1 MASQD
6 NPKSLESMLTQI
18 KPGAQI
24 ANYSFIEKL
33 GEGGMG
39 VVWKARDERLQRE
52 IAIKFLPEAYQNNT
66 EWLKRFNQ
74 EARTVASLKH
84 PNIITLYTIDE
95 LEGLNCITMEYIN
108 GKTFKEI
115 IPKGGMPTDLFFKA
129 SIPVTEAVS
138 AAHKKNII
146 HGDLKPANIMF
157 TEEGIV
163 KVLDFGLASR
173 EQEKEYNPEQDKTI
187 TMADTKGLTGTYH
200 YMAPENLLGKP
211 KVLQSDVFSLGIIF
225 YELLTGKK
233 PFHGKTASAVIA
245 SILKDNPRMPSET
258 NMNVT
263 ARLDSL
269 VSKCLAKD
277 PEKRFGSAT
286 ELLEE
291 LKNAMKQPYS
301 PAERKSLS
309 IAVLPFMDISPTKDQ
324 EYFCDGLA
332 EELINALSHVKD
344 IRIKSRTS
352 SFKFKGKEMDS
363 QEIGDRLEVNAV
375 IEGSIF
381 KYNSHIRVNIKLIN
395 VADGFQLW
403 SQKYDKEMKDIF
415 QIQNE
420 ISESIVKTLELSLTP
435 SERRAMRQ
443 VSTDN
448 VNAYEHYLQGRK
460 YFNLT
465 TKKGMEYAIQLFTRA
480 IEMDP
485 NYALAH
491 AGMAD
496 SLAFLYLHSQRNPDY
511 ITQADAASQEALKL
525 DPYLMEG
532 HISRGTVLSL
542 MDKAKE
548 AEKEFDA
555 AVKLAPNSFEAHYTH
570 ARESFS
576 RGKKDIAIKH
586 YERAYEIRP
595 EDYQPPTLV
604 AQSYDDLGM
613 KEEAA
618 DARRRGVKAV
628 EKHLELH
635 PDDTRALYMGAN
647 SLVCLGEKEKA
658 LDWARRAYEL
668 EHKEPMLLYNLA
680 CIYSLAD
687 EPDLAINSLR
697 DAVSCGFAHIEW
709 LKQDSNLDNVRER
722 PEFRDLVDIITSK

>member
-1 MASQD
+1 MGET
-6 NPKSLESMLTQI
+6 NLESMLTQI

-24 ANYSFIEKL
+24 YHYSFIDKL

-39 VVWKARDERLQRE
+39 VVWKAMDERLNRE
-52 IAIKFLPEAYQNNT
+52 IAIKFLPEKYNNDLG
-66 EWLKRFNQ
+66 WLNRFAQ
-74 EARTVASLKH
+74 EARTVAKLKH
-84 PNIITLYTIDE
+84 PNIVTIYSIGK
-95 LEGLNCITMEYIN
+95 LEGLNCITMEYIK
-108 GKTFKEI
+108 GKTLKELM
-115 IPKGGMPTDLFFKA
+115 PKRGMAIKTFFNA
-129 SIPVTEAVS
+129 SIPIVQAVG
-138 AAHKKNII
+138 AAHNKNII
-146 HGDLKPANIMF
+146 HGDLKPANIMI
-157 TEEGIV
+157 TDEEGIV

-173 EQEKEYNPEQDKTI
+173 YQEKEFDPDQDKTM
-187 TMADTKGLTGTYH
+187 TFVGEKGLTGTYH
-200 YMAPENLLGKP
+200 YMSPENIVGKP

-225 YELLTGKK
+225 YEMLTGKK
-233 PFHGKTASAVIA
+233 PFKGRTPSEVIA
-245 SILKDNPRMPSET
+245 SVLKDTPRMPSEI
-258 NMNVT
+258 NMNVS
-263 ARLDSL
+263 ARLDRL
-269 VSKCLAKD
+269 VSKCLSKE

-291 LKNAMKQPYS
+291 LSNAMKQPYS
-301 PAERKSLS
+301 PSDRKSLS
-309 IAVLPFMDISPTKDQ
+309 IAVLPFMDISPAKDQ

-344 IRIKSRTS
+344 IRVKSRTS

-363 QEIGDRLEVNAV
+363 QEIGDNLEVNAV

-381 KYNSHIRVNIKLIN
+381 KYENRVRVTVKLIN

-403 SQKYDKEMKDIF
+403 SKKYDKELKDIF

-420 ISESIVKTLELSLTP
+420 ISEGVVKTFELSLTP
-435 SERRAMRQ
+435 SERRFMRQ
-443 VSTDN
+443 VSTENID
-448 VNAYEHYLQGRK
+448 AYEHYLRGRE
-460 YFNLT
+460 YFRLT
-465 TKKGMEYAIQLFTRA
+465 NKKGMEFAIQLFSRA
-480 IEMDP
+480 IEIDR

-511 ITQADAASQEALKL
+511 IAQADAVSKKALKL
-525 DPYLMEG
+525 DPDLMEV

-542 MDKAKE
+542 MDKAEE

-555 AVKLAPNSFEAHYTH
+555 AVKLAPNSFEAHYTY
-570 ARESFS
+570 ARELFS
-576 RGKKDIAIKH
+576 QGKKDMAIKH
-586 YERAYEIRP
+586 YERAYELRP

-613 KEEAA
+613 KEKGA

-658 LDWARRAYEL
+658 LEWARRAYEL
-668 EHKEPMLLYNLA
+668 EPKDSMLLYNLA
-680 CIYSLAD
+680 CIYSLA
-687 EPDLAINSLR
+687 EETDLAIISLQR
-697 DAVSCGFAHIEW
+697 AVSCGFAHVEW
-709 LKQDSNLDNVRER
+709 LKQDSNLDSVREKA
-722 PEFRDLVDIITSK
+722 EFKELVDIIINK